1 MPKFLR
7 KNLKVLHIFSD
18 GSLLLRNDLKSL
30 KDCNKIILTD
40 KDLKSLQSR
49 FSYNFSKFSNNVTN
63 NIYKKKYFK

>member
-1 MPKFLR
+1 MPKFFR
-7 KNLKVLHIFSD
+7 KKLKVLHIFSD